1 MIQTALEYSQE
12 LHDYPFAVNL
22 NRCAGSCNTVDDL
35 SNKMCVPNEREDLD
49 LHIFNMIT
57 VINKSKTSKNIYLA
71 NVNVS
76 LMVENVT

>member
-57 VINKSKTSKNIYLA
+57 VINESKTSKNIYLA